1 MQTSRVLFV
10 VTSADRMGKSP
21 ELTGSWIEEVAAPYY
36 AFLDAKYEVTVTS
49 PLGGNAPIDP
59 TSQREENA
67 TASTRR
73 FEADVKAQAAL
84 AHTIK
89 LSTVELAHYDA
100 VYFPGGH
107 GTMEDFPADASV
119 KAAVEYFYQSGKPL
133 ATVCHGP
140 ACLVAAMK
148 PTGEPVVKGHA
159 FTCFTDEEE
168 VTVGLDKQVP
178 FLLESRLTSQGGT
191 ARRAKPFQP
200 NVVVDHNLIT
210 GQNPASSIPAA
221 EAVIHQ
227 LRTRQQLSDAA

>member
-21 ELTGSWIEEVAAPYY
+21 EPTGSWIEEVAAPYY
-36 AFLDAKYEVTVTS
+36 AFLDAKYEVTVAS
-49 PLGGNAPIDP
+49 PLGGNAPLDP

-89 LSTVELAHYDA
+89 LSTIELAGYDA
-100 VYFPGGH
+100 IYFPGGH
-107 GTMEDFPADASV
+107 GTMEDFSNDASV

-140 ACLVAAMK
+140 ACLVAAVK
-148 PTGEPVVKGHA
+148 PTGEPVVKGHS

-178 FLLESRLTSQGGT
+178 FLLESRLTSQGGNV
-191 ARRAKPFQP
+191 RRAKPFQP

-227 LRTRQQLSDAA
+227 LRARQQLSDAA